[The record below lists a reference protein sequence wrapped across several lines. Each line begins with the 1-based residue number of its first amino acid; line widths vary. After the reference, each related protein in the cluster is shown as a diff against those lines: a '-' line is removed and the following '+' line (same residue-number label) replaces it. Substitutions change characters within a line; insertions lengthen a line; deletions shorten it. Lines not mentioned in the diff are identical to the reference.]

1 MFTEFSKDMK
11 EKDKIISEM
20 KNKLQDTQEM
30 AWSEN
35 LIKGIRERQ
44 ENNAHKE
51 NGLKKEPKWMVEK
64 IVEMEDR

>member
-1 MFTEFSKDMK
+1 MK

-20 KNKLQDTQEM
+20 KNKLQDSQERM

-44 ENNAHKE
+44 ENNEHKE
-51 NGLKKEPKWMVEK
+51 NGLKKEPKWTGEE
-64 IVEMEDR
+64 IVQMEDR